1 MPAQI
6 AKPARCQS
14 LGRTEASTHSPNTA
28 VTDVKREM
36 ASANG
41 MGSAENHIISGII
54 AAVNSNT
61 AQSSRGAR
69 NRHLFSLVFH
79 SCTMPYKKQMLPNIT
94 TAQANFM

>member
-14 LGRTEASTHSPNTA
+14 LGRTEASTHNPSTA

-41 MGSAENHIISGII
+41 MGSAENHITSGII

-69 NRHLFSLVFH
+69 NRHLFSVFH
-79 SCTMPYKKQMLPNIT
+79 FCTMPYTKQMLPNIT